1 MPTSDA
7 GTPRSLRLTA
17 GLDTLTVSG
26 LDETASETLCR
37 DWSRCS
43 PTPIPTPAAADLERA
58 EGQDWDV
65 FHESIVYAATS
76 AAIGSCRG
84 THLMFHGACLAVPE
98 TGAAVVLAAASGTG
112 KTTATRRLGPH
123 FAYLTDETAI
133 VDPADLGVTPYAKPL
148 SLLGDAGVRPKHQ
161 VGPDGLGLGPTVP
174 GTVRR
179 VAVLDRVR
187 DATEAVPARAEPLP
201 LLEALQLLVPQT
213 SSLSQLPRGLVTL
226 CGVLDRVGGAHRLV
240 YTEAEGLRPVLDRLL
255 ADAPVRLDRS
265 WDPLEDDEL
274 APSSEPTSPTSPTEA
289 GEPST
294 DPRRIRRRGADDGIL
309 TADHTLV
316 LLHDTELVMLAGLGP
331 AIWFLLTEPLTPEEI
346 LDRLSSNGP
355 VPPDAADRVEAAV
368 AQLSEQG
375 LLRAE

>member
-174 GTVRR
+174 GTVRC

-201 LLEALQLLVPQT
+201 LLGALQLLVPQT

-240 YTEAEGLRPVLDRLL
+240 YTEAEGLRPVLEELL
-255 ADAPVRLDRS
+255 DAPAEPVNPT
-265 WDPLEDDEL
+265 WEPLEETEL
-274 APSSEPTSPTSPTEA
+274 AASSGTANDATGA
-289 GEPST
+289 T
-294 DPRRIRRRGADDGIL
+294 DGLLWRSAVDDGII
-309 TADHTLV
+309 TDDGVLV
-316 LLHDTELVMLAGLGP
+316 LLAGDRLIVLKGLGP
-331 AIWFLLTEPLTPEEI
+331 ALWFLLDEPCTPDQLLAA
-346 LDRLSSNGP
+346 LDKQGP
-355 VPPDAADRVEAAV
+355 VPADAERHIRAA
-368 AQLSEQG
+368 LTT
-375 LLRAE
+375 LAEHSLVDGAA